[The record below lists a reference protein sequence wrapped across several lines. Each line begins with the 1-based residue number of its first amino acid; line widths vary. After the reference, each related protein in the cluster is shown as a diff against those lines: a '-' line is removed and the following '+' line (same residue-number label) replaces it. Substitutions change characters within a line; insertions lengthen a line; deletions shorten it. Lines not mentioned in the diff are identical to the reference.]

1 MKRAGWMAVVGLAA
15 AVASIGVRA
24 DVKTQE
30 KTTFKMEG
38 LLGAFVNRAAGG
50 ANGRTTS
57 IALQGDRLAQSADN
71 NTSTIVDL
79 KEERIYTVDVRKKE
93 YSFVTFAE
101 MRAQIEKARQDLEK
115 QQAEA
120 NPEDKAKVE
129 EAARQLELDVTV
141 KETGQRR
148 TIAGHDASETVL
160 TLTLR
165 EKGKTLE
172 ESGGFV
178 MTNNLW
184 LGPRVAALDELVQ
197 FRLRQFKAI
206 YGQAF
211 DAQQLNAAAVMMPG
225 LGRFMERMA
234 AESKKLSGTA
244 LATTSVFES
253 VKSAEQVKAG
263 PAPASG
269 GGISG
274 MIARRVA
281 GGSTK
286 PRSVVLTT
294 TSETLSIGTTVS
306 AEEVAIPAGFKE
318 KK

>member
-1 MKRAGWMAVVGLAA
+1 MKRAGWIAGVGVAA
-15 AVASIGVRA
+15 MVASLGVQA

-30 KTTFKMEG
+30 KTTFRMEG

-50 ANGRTTS
+50 ADGRTAS
-57 IALQGDRLAQSADN
+57 IAVKGDRLVQSTDT
-71 NTSTIVDL
+71 TSTIVDL
-79 KEERIYTVDVRKKE
+79 KEERIYTVDVRRKE
-93 YSFVTFAE
+93 YSVVTFAE
-101 MRAQIEKARQDLEK
+101 MRAQIEKLRQDLEK
-115 QQAEA
+115 QKAEM

-129 EAARQLELDVTV
+129 EAAKQLELDVTV
-141 KETGQRR
+141 KETGQRK
-148 TIAGHDASETVL
+148 TVAGHDASEAVL

-165 EKGKTLE
+165 EKGKTLDE
-172 ESGGFV
+172 GGGFV
-178 MTNNLW
+178 MTNNMW
-184 LGPRVAALDELVQ
+184 LGPKVASLDELAQ

-211 DAQQLNAAAVMMPG
+211 DAQQLNAAAVMVPG
-225 LGRFMERMA
+225 LSRLMERMA
-234 AESKKLSGTA
+234 SELNKLSGTP

-253 VKSAEQVKAG
+253 VKSAEQMKAA
-263 PAPASG
+263 PAPTTASG
-269 GGISG
+269 LGG

-281 GGSTK
+281 GGPAK
-286 PRSVVLTT
+286 ARSVMLTT